1 MILDSVP
8 IYDTTALPQ
17 PSIIRSTIIENSKVY
32 TEWNGTS
39 YTLNPLKEYE
49 IYRSENGGSFI
60 LIAALDSVF
69 NDYIDA
75 NVDVFNNKY
84 DYIIRSKNSCVIS
97 SQNSNNGSS
106 ILLRYERP
114 NEFETRMEWNFY
126 NQWDSGVKEYKI
138 QKLNQNNQWQTINI
152 IDKNTNQLLIDQ

>member
-1 MILDSVP
+1 M
-8 IYDTTALPQ
+8 
-17 PSIIRSTIIENSKVY
+17 KVH
-32 TEWNGTS
+32 
-39 YTLNPLKEYE
+39 LFL
-49 IYRSENGGSFI
+49 
-60 LIAALDSVF
+60 AVLDSVF

-84 DYIIRSKNSCVIS
+84 DYIIRSKNSCVVS

-114 NEFETRMEWNFY
+114 NDFETRMEWNFY
-126 NQWDSGVKEYKI
+126 NQWESGVKEYKI

-152 IDKNTNQLLIDQ
+152 IDKNTNELLIDQ